1 MKWRQLL
8 PWALLGATT
17 GYTFAV
23 LIGESYIRLFLP

>member
-8 PWALLGATT
+8 PWALVGALC
-17 GYTFAV
+17 GYAFAV